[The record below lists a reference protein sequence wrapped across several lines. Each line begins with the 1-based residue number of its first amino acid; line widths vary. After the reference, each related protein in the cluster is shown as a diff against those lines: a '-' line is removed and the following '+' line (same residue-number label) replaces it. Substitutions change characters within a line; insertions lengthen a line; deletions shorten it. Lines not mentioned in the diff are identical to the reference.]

1 MVDWG
6 ERLDEFPT
14 PAADNT
20 LESVVVPLASVFGA
34 ITQHR
39 KGTPRRNPATRGERK
54 GTLIRHANLCAAF
67 SIVPLAI
74 AMIVSSCGALLVPT
88 VGAASLFPTGL
99 LPTHRAT
106 VVLAPVTAAADPEDV
121 ATAASTTNSLTENN
135 FGSARHSR
143 AKARLDNGNPF
154 MAGYEPSV
162 RMANLMKV
170 CHWGSRPLMRLG
182 SQLSRRQRQT
192 YTR

>member
-14 PAADNT
+14 PAADQT
-20 LESVVVPLASVFGA
+20 LKSVVVPLALVLGA
-34 ITQHR
+34 IIQPR

-54 GTLIRHANLCAAF
+54 GTLIRHAKLCAAF

-74 AMIVSSCGALLVPT
+74 AMIGSSFGALLVPT

-106 VVLAPVTAAADPEDV
+106 VVLAPVTVAADPEDA
-121 ATAASTTNSLTENN
+121 ATAARTTNSLTENN
-135 FGSARHSR
+135 FGRGRHSR
-143 AKARLDNGNPF
+143 AKARLDNGHPL
-154 MAGYEPSV
+154 MAG
-162 RMANLMKV
+162 
-170 CHWGSRPLMRLG
+170 
-182 SQLSRRQRQT
+182 
-192 YTR
+192 